1 MEREVHDELSR
12 EKRIL
17 FGKLKNT
24 LLCPHRNR
32 VSHLVKVLHELGA
45 SAICLGYPFSVAPE
59 EGNEFTLNLWSYRK
73 LMDAVE
79 LKAQEYGLKAV
90 EVVEHDTSKYCSYHG
105 AGLER
110 YPRGVASC
118 PSGRRLHSDLNGALD
133 ILKNATNSVVSTV
146 KSPFSFL
153 VNHNLAAPVNGCKP

>member
-1 MEREVHDELSR
+1 VEREAHDELSR

-24 LLCPHRNR
+24 LLCLHRNR
-32 VSHLVKVLHELGA
+32 ASHLVKVLHELGA

-79 LKAQEYGLKAV
+79 LKAQEYGLK
-90 EVVEHDTSKYCSYHG
+90 VV
-105 AGLER
+105 
-110 YPRGVASC
+110 
-118 PSGRRLHSDLNGALD
+118 
-133 ILKNATNSVVSTV
+133 
-146 KSPFSFL
+146 
-153 VNHNLAAPVNGCKP
+153 